1 MKAIV
6 FALLALSLAGCGSL
20 GMGGGKKENREL
32 IDVSCSG
39 FASWEKCD
47 EKAKALCEKG
57 YDVEMKD
64 ESLQRYGLGSV
75 LPRVMEALK
84 PVQHQVNQ
92 ISFSLPWCQIL
103 RRETQ
108 YPVGFIAENYN
119 QLSDPAV
126 QVLKPEFLCV
136 DYQALPAQGSV
147 VQPGSALFCWEVADP
162 ALALQLHA
170 RGVDYVETYE
180 IGEMLK
186 ALK

>member
-1 MKAIV
+1 TLKSLKA
-6 FALLALSLAGCGSL
+6 AEKSRL
-20 GMGGGKKENREL
+20 GERFTNERIPHLKDFVAFLQEHPQIRA
-32 IDVSCSG
+32 
-39 FASWEKCD
+39 F
-47 EKAKALCEKG
+47 
-57 YDVEMKD
+57 VEMKD